1 MGSSPGTIDRRT
13 ILDRAN
19 AILAEEGVHALSMR
33 RIAADVGA
41 STIVLY
47 THFRNKQEILDE
59 LYCEG
64 FARLRGR
71 LEAVEHTHDPVHD
84 LGMLGRAYRLSA
96 LERPTHYQVMFNPCL
111 RGFTPSA
118 RGREAS
124 SDSFGV
130 LYQGVARCA
139 DAGDI
144 ETASVRGTA
153 ETLWGT
159 LHGLVSLELLGLWAD
174 SGDGEARVEEALALL
189 RAGLASSSPT
199 ETQAA
204 HPSPRPPAPSTEG
217 P

>member
-1 MGSSPGTIDRRT
+1 
-13 ILDRAN
+13 
-19 AILAEEGVHALSMR
+19 
-33 RIAADVGA
+33 
-41 STIVLY
+41 
-47 THFRNKQEILDE
+47 
-59 LYCEG
+59 
-64 FARLRGR
+64 
-71 LEAVEHTHDPVHD
+71 
-84 LGMLGRAYRLSA
+84 
-96 LERPTHYQVMFNPCL
+96 MFNPCL